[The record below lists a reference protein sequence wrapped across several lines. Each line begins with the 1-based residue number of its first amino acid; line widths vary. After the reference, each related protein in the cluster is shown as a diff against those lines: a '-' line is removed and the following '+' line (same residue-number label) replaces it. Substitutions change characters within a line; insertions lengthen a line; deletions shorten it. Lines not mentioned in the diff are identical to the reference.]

1 MADEFLGTG
10 WAFPVRVD
18 HLTGRVAMA
27 SGSEDIEQ
35 SIRII
40 LFTAKGER
48 VMRPEFGCGIHDYAF
63 ESMSTT
69 MLGMAESMVAEALA
83 RWEPR
88 IEVMSVTASAEHGET
103 GRMNVELRYRIRAT
117 NQQYNRVYPFYL
129 REG

>member
-1 MADEFLGTG
+1 MADDFLGTG
-10 WAFPVRVD
+10 WAFPVRV
-18 HLTGRVAMA
+18 HPLTGRIATA
-27 SGSEDIEQ
+27 SGEDDIEQ

-40 LFTAKGER
+40 LYTAKGER

-69 MLGMAESMVAEALA
+69 MLGMAESMVTEALA

-88 IEVMSVTASAEHGET
+88 IEVLDVIAKEEHGES
-103 GRMNVELRYRIRAT
+103 GRMKIELRYRVRAT